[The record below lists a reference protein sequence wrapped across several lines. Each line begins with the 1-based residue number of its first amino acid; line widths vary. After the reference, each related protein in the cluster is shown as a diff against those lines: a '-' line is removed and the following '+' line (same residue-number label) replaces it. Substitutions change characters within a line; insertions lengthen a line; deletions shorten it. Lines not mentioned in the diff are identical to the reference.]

1 MDQPG
6 SLESRIR
13 SGGSFQPPRKLSA
26 TRGRP
31 SKLLQQCAGA
41 STKKRGQGKRRCSRE
56 DSHEDSADS
65 SKTSRRKWSH
75 AEDVALVNVM
85 VEMVASGV
93 YKSDNGFKPGY
104 LTKVEEALNTTC
116 LNSGIKARPHIESRL
131 KSLKKDWFIVNDMIC
146 GIRHGTSG
154 FDFDSTSNMVI
165 APEDV
170 WEDYLKNYPE
180 ARPWRLKS
188 FPHYENCCIIFGN
201 DRATGEKARAPEDAF
216 EDVNDVHDSRSTSEP
231 LTVPIEEFD
240 ATPTSSRTWTT
251 MADGRGNEAKKKRK
265 VSNDVYIGDQ
275 MVAAAQIVANEISK
289 VTSAIRVQH
298 DLRES
303 FINAMAEVQELTD
316 VERAI
321 YDNKIMGRVE
331 LMAAFMTLEPE
342 SRLPWLHAMFN

>member
-13 SGGSFQPPRKLSA
+13 SGGSFQPPRKLLNI
-26 TRGRP
+26 RGRP

-41 STKKRGQGKRRCSRE
+41 STKKRGQGKGRCSRE
-56 DSHEDSADS
+56 DSHEDSADN

-93 YKSDNGFKPGY
+93 YKCDNGFMPGY
-104 LTKVEEALNTTC
+104 LIKVEEALKTTC
-116 LNSGIKARPHIESRL
+116 PNSGIKARPHIESKL

-146 GIRHGTSG
+146 GIRHGSSG
-154 FDFDSTSNMVI
+154 FDFDSTSNMVT

-170 WEDYLKNYPE
+170 WEDYLRYYWLRNYPE

-188 FPHYENCCIIFGN
+188 FPYYENCCIIFG
-201 DRATGEKARAPEDAF
+201 ARAPEDAF
-216 EDVNDVHDSRSTSEP
+216 EDVNDVHDSSSTSEP
-231 LTVPIEEFD
+231 LTVPTKEFD
-240 ATPTSSRTWTT
+240 ATPTSSRMRTT
-251 MADGRGNEAKKKRK
+251 TADGRGNETKKKRK

-289 VTSAIRVQH
+289 VTSVIRVEH
-298 DLRES
+298 DLRDS
-303 FINAMAEVQELTD
+303 FINVMAEVQELTD

-321 YDNKIMGRVE
+321 YGSKIMGRVE
-331 LMAAFMTLEPE
+331 AYGCIHDFATGVQTSLATCDV
-342 SRLPWLHAMFN
+342 

>member
-41 STKKRGQGKRRCSRE
+41 STKKRGQGKGRCSRE
-56 DSHEDSADS
+56 DSHEDSADN

-93 YKSDNGFKPGY
+93 YKCDNGFKPGY

-154 FDFDSTSNMVI
+154 FDFDSTSNMVT

-170 WEDYLKNYPE
+170 WEDYLKE
-180 ARPWRLKS
+180 
-188 FPHYENCCIIFGN
+188 
-201 DRATGEKARAPEDAF
+201 ARAPEDAF
-216 EDVNDVHDSRSTSEP
+216 EDVNDVHDSSSTSEP

-265 VSNDVYIGDQ
+265 TSRDRYEQLRVKLK
-275 MVAAAQIVANEISK
+275 K
-289 VTSAIRVQH
+289 VKRKFAFIF
-298 DLRES
+298 LRCLL
-303 FINAMAEVQELTD
+303 QE
-316 VERAI
+316 
-321 YDNKIMGRVE
+321 YG
-331 LMAAFMTLEPE
+331 
-342 SRLPWLHAMFN
+342 HA